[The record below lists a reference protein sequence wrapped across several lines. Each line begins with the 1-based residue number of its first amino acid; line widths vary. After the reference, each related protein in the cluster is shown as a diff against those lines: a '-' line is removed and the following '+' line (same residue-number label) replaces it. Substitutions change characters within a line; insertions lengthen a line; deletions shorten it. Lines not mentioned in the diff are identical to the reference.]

1 MKRTRSEDLRFSIA
15 FALGDAVKVVRG
27 LRKGLTEAERYAVAD
42 QVVYRLKK
50 YGDAWE
56 LDKELPQRSPVESGA
71 ALPVSLGVPNVR
83 SCARAIQ
90 GRSVRRRLFRSTSIT
105 LVGH

>member
-1 MKRTRSEDLRFSIA
+1 MRRMKRTRSEDLRFSIA

-56 LDKELPQRSPVESGA
+56 LDKELPQRSPAE
-71 ALPVSLGVPNVR
+71 LGQASQSP
-83 SCARAIQ
+83 
-90 GRSVRRRLFRSTSIT
+90 
-105 LVGH
+105 